1 MTDVQE
7 RIVIES
13 TTRRSLNVFAEE
25 PRGAGGN
32 QWFSAQY
39 TLIYFLIGVL
49 IIWILSG
56 FYQVG
61 VGEVGV
67 VERLGQYLTLPDGQP
82 ELSEPGLHYHLP
94 WPIDKVHII
103 PLNREHLLEVA
114 DFDTSPAAYA
124 SLRKKY
130 MRQGVPRRVVDA
142 IFNPYLITG
151 DKNILHAKIS
161 VQYEISNPMEYLRAV
176 YQPSHEPRG
185 SARKAAIRML
195 ASHQLISQ
203 LAHDTVDEALY
214 NKLVVQRQLSSQ
226 SATDHGGLQGE
237 INAVKLGITV
247 KRVQLEYVH
256 WPRAVNTAF
265 TAALTDRQDEALAI
279 QDALRQSD
287 TMVTEAQGRAQA
299 IVSAAKAQASR
310 TVSEASAEAQKFT
323 SVYRQYAKHP
333 RVITLKL
340 IADTLGKVM
349 QNARRV
355 FFVQPGQRILLS
367 LPPPPRKASA
377 VVTRQ
382 PGS

>member
-1 MTDVQE
+1 MTEVQE
-7 RIVIES
+7 RMVIDS
-13 TTRRSLNVFAEE
+13 TNGRSLTVLPEE
-25 PRGAGGN
+25 PRGSGGN
-32 QWFSAQY
+32 PWFSAQY

-49 IIWILSG
+49 VIWILSG

-61 VGEVGV
+61 FGEVGV

-94 WPIDKVHII
+94 WPIDKVYII

-114 DFDTSPAAYA
+114 DFDTSPASYA
-124 SLRKKY
+124 NMRKKY
-130 MRQGVPRRVVDA
+130 MRQGIPRRVVDA

-151 DKNILHAKIS
+151 DKNILHARIS
-161 VQYEISNPMEYLRAV
+161 VQYEISNPMEYLLAV
-176 YQPSHEPRG
+176 YQPVDEPRG
-185 SARKAAIRML
+185 SARDAAIRML

-214 NKLVVQRQLSSQ
+214 NKLVVQQQLSSQ
-226 SATDHGGLQGE
+226 NANDHGGLQSA
-237 INAVKLGITV
+237 INAVKMGITI

-287 TMVTEAQGRAQA
+287 TAITEAQGQAQA
-299 IVSAAKAQASR
+299 IVSSAQAQASR
-310 TVSEASAEAQKFT
+310 TISEASAEAQKFT
-323 SVYRQYAKHP
+323 SVYRQYVKHP

-355 FFVQPGQRILLS
+355 FFVQPGQRMLLS
-367 LPPPPRKASA
+367 LPPPPKKASA
-377 VVTRQ
+377 VVAKQ
-382 PGS
+382 PGD